1 MRITAPPTCVDR
13 RQPSHAP
20 ATQRP
25 ADAQSLTRILAIDF
39 EASCLPRHGR
49 SYPIEVGIAD
59 ETGAV
64 RSWLIRPAAQ
74 WRGWTWTQEAQAL
87 HRLTLEQLFDEG
99 QPIESVA
106 PQLDIAIQRQ
116 LLFAD
121 SYIDDYWMRTLM
133 TAAGRACHPKV
144 DHIDALI
151 DKFGLGDDQVR
162 ACVAVVDRQ
171 GLPRHRAGDDARW
184 LALLIAG
191 LRESRQTRERMHDP
205 FPRGQYHGRP

>member
-1 MRITAPPTCVDR
+1 VIIPAPPPRLDCRELAHTAA
-13 RQPSHAP
+13 RQHAH
-20 ATQRP
+20 
-25 ADAQSLTRILAIDF
+25 DLQSLSRILAIDF

-59 ETGAV
+59 EHGEV
-64 RSWLIRPAAQ
+64 RSWLIRPAVA

-87 HRLTLEQLFDEG
+87 HRLSLEQLFDEG

-106 PQLDIAIQRQ
+106 RQLDASVQRHH
-116 LLFAD
+116 LFAD

-133 TAAGRACHPKV
+133 TAAERPRHPRV

-151 DKFGLGDDQVR
+151 DKIGLSDDQVR
-162 ACVAVVDRQ
+162 ACVTAADSH

-184 LALLIAG
+184 LALLIAE
-191 LRESRQTRERMHDP
+191 LRASRPTSERMHYPVSGDQP
-205 FPRGQYHGRP
+205 